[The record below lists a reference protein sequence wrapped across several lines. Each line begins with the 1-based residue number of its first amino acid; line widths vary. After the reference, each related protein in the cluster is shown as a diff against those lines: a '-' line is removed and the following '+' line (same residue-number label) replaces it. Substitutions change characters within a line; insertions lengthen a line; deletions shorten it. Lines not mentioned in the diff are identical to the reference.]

1 MTIIL
6 WIMNHYLMLASWFFA
21 FTYMEC
27 FIKLSMAGWSEAF
40 RNTLYMTI
48 IPIVGITIDPE
59 LTRTYLI
66 LCIPMLLG
74 IVARFGSLYKKKL
87 LNKRNVITQLLVTV
101 PFCVFAYWGWV
112 YSGSKFPIE
121 LIIAGVSYFSIT
133 IVSIEA
139 ETGELTVRAW
149 LYKLTGGLNDILKPK
164 NND

>member
-1 MTIIL
+1 MTLLL
-6 WIMNHYLMLASWFFA
+6 WIMHNYLTIASVYFVCE
-21 FTYMEC
+21 YVDRLQ
-27 FIKLSMAGWSEAF
+27 KLSLSGWAEAF
-40 RNTLYMTI
+40 KDTFLITVV
-48 IPIVGITIDPE
+48 PIVGITIDPE
-59 LTRTYLI
+59 LTRKYLI

-74 IVARFGSLYKKKL
+74 IVARFGSLYKKRL
-87 LNKRNVITQLLVTV
+87 LNKRNLITQLLVTV

-149 LYKLTGGLNDILKPK
+149 LYKLTGGIADVLKPK